1 MKFLGDRKEA
11 VRSSSEERGKE
22 KACLGIGRSSG
33 KKNE

>member
-1 MKFLGDRKEA
+1 MKFLGGRKEA
-11 VRSSSEERGKE
+11 VRSSEERGKE